1 MEIHFDTFKYD
12 MVKIYVMK
20 IRENDPYMD
29 PETGIV
35 IYRDSLLAG
44 IKEANAIDSGVIQ
57 RRDELVDKREVEL
70 ANPVRTDSFKWE
82 LAETSKSIKLMVETT
97 DTDYTALVKIKA

>member
-1 MEIHFDTFKYD
+1 
-12 MVKIYVMK
+12 MK